1 MENINEQQPVHVEHY
16 QGTAPLTPRSTSG
29 LAVTSMIFGILSMMG
44 GGFFFLPPLLA
55 VIFGHTSVSACN
67 KNPLLEGKGMGI
79 AGLVMGWICLAGW
92 IVFFL
97 FLGGLATLAA
107 IAGASSP
114 H

>member
-44 GGFFFLPPLLA
+44 GGFFFL
-55 VIFGHTSVSACN
+55 
-67 KNPLLEGKGMGI
+67 
-79 AGLVMGWICLAGW
+79 
-92 IVFFL
+92 